1 MLEPEAEGVYGAI
14 VLAAGASTPMGCVKQ
29 TLPWKGKTL
38 LQHVV
43 DELRLSELAEVVVV
57 LGANREDI
65 EKQVTFDGV
74 DVVHNDQWE
83 KGMASSVV
91 TGLNHLLAKGLP
103 LKAVMIVLSDQP
115 LLGHVHF
122 NSLKRIHA
130 NSVKGIV
137 ASSYAGVAGVPVLF
151 DRRFFDELL
160 RLSGEQGA
168 RALLVSNLKEVE
180 TVDAGERGI
189 DLDTREKY
197 EDIYDRYGRQ

>member
-1 MLEPEAEGVYGAI
+1 MLESEAEGVYGAI
-14 VLAAGASTPMGCVKQ
+14 VLAAGASTRMGCVKQ

-43 DELRLSELAEVVVV
+43 DELRFSELEEVVVV
-57 LGANREDI
+57 LGANREEI
-65 EKQVTFDGV
+65 EKRVTFDGS
-74 DVVHNDQWE
+74 DVVYNDQWE
-83 KGMASSVV
+83 QGMASSVV
-91 TGLNHLLAKGLP
+91 TGLHHLLAKGIP
-103 LKAVMIVLSDQP
+103 LRAVLIVLSDQP
-115 LLGHVHF
+115 MLGRVHF
-122 NSLKRIHA
+122 NTLKRIHA

-160 RLSGEQGA
+160 QLTGEQGA
-168 RALLVSNLKEVE
+168 RALLLSNPNEVD
-180 TVDAGERGI
+180 TVDAGEKGI